1 MLLKIWED
9 PSGPISSPSY
19 RGFIDAVPW
28 GLSPPELRT
37 VLLYFMAAGPTDL
50 LRWARVRERAWR
62 DGGRRFL
69 NGRNGGGRYKL
80 EPVRRPGRRFS

>member
-1 MLLKIWED
+1 M
-9 PSGPISSPSY
+9 
-19 RGFIDAVPW
+19 PW

-80 EPVRRPGRRFS
+80 DRQIGAHPSSWASIQLAKIRL